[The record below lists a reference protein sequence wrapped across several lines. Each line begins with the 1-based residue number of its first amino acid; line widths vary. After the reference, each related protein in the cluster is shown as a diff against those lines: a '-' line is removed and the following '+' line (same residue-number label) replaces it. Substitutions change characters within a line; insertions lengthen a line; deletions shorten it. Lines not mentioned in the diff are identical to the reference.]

1 MVIENMSNENLC
13 GDLAYSLAGHDKGNL
28 YVILS
33 VEGDI
38 AYLADGRLK
47 LIDRPKKKKLRHLQV
62 VKKDFRQ
69 VLTESNETAGS
80 ITNENVKRAIK
91 LFLREGKEAD

>member
-13 GDLAYSLAGHDKGNL
+13 GYLAYSLAGHDKGNL

-47 LIDRPKKKKLRHLQV
+47 LIDRPKKEKAQA
-62 VKKDFRQ
+62 F
-69 VLTESNETAGS
+69 AGC
-80 ITNENVKRAIK
+80 EKR
-91 LFLREGKEAD
+91 LPTSVDRV